1 MTNKNEKLENKFLE
15 NKSLEYKLNTGD
27 LIFFYTEKSTSNK
40 LIEYFSDTDT
50 DGMFLSGMII
60 RDPWF
65 TQQEL
70 SGLYLLY
77 GFYDNSCILYED
89 NPEDCYHE
97 KKIDEYLLIKR
108 NDKYQIKLSPLSE
121 IFDEYNIII
130 SNNIFDKNNKVKLY
144 YRKFKTIRDK
154 EYNYKLSRIYI
165 YLDNLP
171 FQINFDS
178 WIVEKMKNM
187 NCTKKNV
194 DKHVT
199 SIWSSV
205 LIAYILLELDY
216 LDKNI
221 KWYEFNPAKLKT
233 LDITKIN
240 KNIKLEKIIELE
252 IINYI

>member
-1 MTNKNEKLENKFLE
+1 MTNKYEILENKY
-15 NKSLEYKLNTGD
+15 LEYKLNTGD
-27 LIFFYTEKSTSNK
+27 LIFFYTERSTSNK
-40 LIEYFSDTDT
+40 LIEYFTDTET
-50 DGMFLSGMII
+50 DGMILSGMII

-77 GFYDNSCILYED
+77 GIYDNS
-89 NPEDCYHE
+89 EDCYHE

-108 NDKYQIKLSPLSE
+108 SNKYQIKLSPLSE

-130 SNNIFDKNNKVKLY
+130 SNNIFDKDNKVKVY
-144 YRKFKTIRDK
+144 YRKLETISNEDF
-154 EYNYKLSRIYI
+154 NHKLSYIYI

-194 DKHVT
+194 EKHVT

-205 LIAYILLELDY
+205 LIAYILLELGY
-216 LDKNI
+216 LEKNI
-221 KWYEFNPAKLKT
+221 KWYEFNPVKLKN
-233 LDITKIN
+233 LNIIKIN
-240 KNIKLEKIIELE
+240 KNIKLEKIMKLN
-252 IINYI
+252 IIN